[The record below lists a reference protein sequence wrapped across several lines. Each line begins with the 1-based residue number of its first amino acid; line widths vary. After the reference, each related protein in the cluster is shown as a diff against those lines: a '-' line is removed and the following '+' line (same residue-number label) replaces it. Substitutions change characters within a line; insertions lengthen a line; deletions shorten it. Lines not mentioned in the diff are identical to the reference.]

1 MVITLNKQE
10 ENITDIITLDA
21 IEDITD
27 IFLQHAANTEDI
39 VGLIAN
45 KELIEYVMNE
55 ALSEDWIYLL
65 KINLEADDDMEY
77 MISIEPDGCLIVQ
90 PIESYEDKYFTN
102 IKYAFVSMDEDISQ
116 ITIDNLLD
124 RDIPIVL
131 FGYDEENDYK
141 DNYTVNGKS
150 VSKNEFDEFI
160 SKFKKTTYDNNFT
173 NASTVVKS
181 IVLSNTKDVIE
192 NIEHINEMLD
202 EMNRFRDLFRW

>member
-27 IFLQHAANTEDI
+27 IFLQHATNTENI

-65 KINLEADDDMEY
+65 KINLEADNDMEY

-141 DNYTVNGKS
+141 GNYTVNGKS
-150 VSKNEFDEFI
+150 VSKDEFNKFI

-173 NASTVVKS
+173 NASTVAKS

-202 EMNRFRDLFRW
+202 EMN